1 MKATERFLNDL
12 RKDVGDN
19 HFDRL
24 FAIHRIQTLIQAE
37 SNAVSNGQGF
47 RFFTPVLLINV
58 KKVIFS
64 LRV

>member
-24 FAIHRIQTLIQAE
+24 FAIHRIQTQIQAE
-37 SNAVSNGQGF
+37 SNAVSNG
-47 RFFTPVLLINV
+47 
-58 KKVIFS
+58 
-64 LRV
+64 